1 MADTTP
7 RHIVAAS
14 ALVRNEK
21 GDIALVRTE
30 RRGWELPGGQIE
42 IGESLTAGVQREVFE
57 ECGIQVEL
65 GRLLQVRSNLSSSI
79 VIFCFQARYVSGEL
93 RPSDET
99 PEVRWASP
107 AQALELITHPILRH
121 SFTDMLKND
130 GPVVYHDRIKP
141 GPSYFWNRGR
151 FRQ

>member
-1 MADTTP
+1 MDTTP

-14 ALVRNEK
+14 ALIRNEK
-21 GDIALVRTE
+21 GEIALVKTE

-42 IGESLTAGVQREVFE
+42 IGESLTEGVEREIFE

-65 GRLLQVRSNLSSSI
+65 GRLAHVRSNLSSSI
-79 VIFCFQARYVSGEL
+79 VIFCFQATYVSGEL

-107 AQALELITHPILRH
+107 ATALEIITHPILKHGLR
-121 SFTDMLKND
+121 DMLAND
-130 GPVVYHDRIKP
+130 GQVTYHVYQSRPFVLLESRTI
-141 GPSYFWNRGR
+141 
-151 FRQ
+151 